1 MKRVICKVLV
11 VIHLSGFVVGWL
23 FVLGVVACKFVG
35 VCFCVFVCVEYYIY
49 RVEVWMEE
57 SINYNSY

>member
-23 FVLGVVACKFVG
+23 FVLGVFACMCVG
-35 VCFCVFVCVEYYIY
+35 VCFCVFVCGILYIG
-49 RVEVWMEE
+49 
-57 SINYNSY
+57 

>member
-35 VCFCVFVCVEYYIY
+35 VCFCVFVCGILYI
-49 RVEVWMEE
+49 
-57 SINYNSY
+57 